1 MALAA
6 VGGGYQV
13 GDGNVAEVQM
23 GAVSVLALTG
33 DTTLTAAQLT
43 SKLITVNKGSDAA
56 VTLTLPTVALLEAAL
71 VNVKVGSYFDVCVNN
86 NNNSGASSTV
96 TMAVGTGWTLVGN
109 PALSRY
115 VSGTFRA
122 VKTGTGAWSLYAIG

>member
-1 MALAA
+1 MALSK

-13 GDGNVAEVQM
+13 GDGNLSEVQL
-23 GAVSVLALTG
+23 GAVSVLALTA
-33 DTTLTAAQLT
+33 DATLTAAQLT

-56 VTLTLPTVALLEAAL
+56 VTLTLPTVTDLETAL
-71 VNVKVGSYFDVCVNN
+71 VNVKTGSYFDVCVNN
-86 NNNSGASSTV
+86 NNNSGSSSTV

-109 PALSRY
+109 PALGRY
-115 VSGTFRA
+115 TSGTFRA